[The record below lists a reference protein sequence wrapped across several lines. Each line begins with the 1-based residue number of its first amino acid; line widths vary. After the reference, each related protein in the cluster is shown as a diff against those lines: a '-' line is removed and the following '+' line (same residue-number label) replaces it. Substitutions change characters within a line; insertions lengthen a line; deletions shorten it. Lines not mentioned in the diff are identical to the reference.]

1 MRQVLGA
8 ILMAIGI
15 IIGGGSGLC
24 ALIFVGLGVMDG
36 SHTGEVLAYALAMC
50 MPLLLGAGLFAAGLH
65 IQRSDPDRP
74 NRG

>member
-1 MRQVLGA
+1 MRQVIGA

-15 IIGGGSGLC
+15 LIGGGSGLC

-36 SHTGEVLAYALAMC
+36 SHSSEVFAYALALC

-65 IQRSDPDRP
+65 VQRSDPDKQRKP
-74 NRG
+74 

>member
-1 MRQVLGA
+1 MRQVIGA

-36 SHTGEVLAYALAMC
+36 GHTSEVFAYALALC

-65 IQRSDPDRP
+65 IQRSDPGRTDKT
-74 NRG
+74 